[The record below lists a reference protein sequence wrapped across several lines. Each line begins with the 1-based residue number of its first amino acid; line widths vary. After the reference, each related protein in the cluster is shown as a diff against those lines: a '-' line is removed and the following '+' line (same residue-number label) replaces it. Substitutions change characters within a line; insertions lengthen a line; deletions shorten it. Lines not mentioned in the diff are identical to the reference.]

1 MALAYR
7 KIPLNAP
14 VDAAYDAV
22 VIGAGVGGLVC
33 ANLLA
38 KQGLK
43 TLLLEQ
49 HYLVGGYC
57 STFRRKGF
65 TFDAASHFYPLL
77 GNPETATG
85 RLIRELGVDME
96 WVKMDPVDYFHFPDG
111 TRFAAA
117 ASRDAYLASIKE
129 LFPHENEAIDRFFQ
143 LTSRAYR
150 YGLIGYFKRRE
161 LVQLQKLEALSVR
174 EVLDQHFSDRKLK
187 LLLTGDCPH
196 WGGSPC
202 ETSFVFDSMLRES
215 YFLGN
220 YYPKGGSQVFADG
233 LAKAFADLGGDIAL
247 QSRALRIVS
256 KAGRVEGVE
265 VSRGSGDGE
274 RVFHVQ
280 ASEVVYNG
288 DLKRAFNHLLD
299 PSVRHGEWSTLV
311 ENMSTTYPCYLMHMG
326 LKGISRDR
334 LERIHG
340 YHWENWD
347 SDRLLDGSFCFKLF
361 VPTLYDPGIAPEGC
375 HVLIVQKVWR
385 RLAGPSGDRDEDR
398 KRYEAY
404 VLKHL
409 RNLLPEMNDDT
420 VVVQLSA
427 TGGTSERYTWNSG
440 GAMLGWKMSP
450 EQVGRLRPRIES
462 PLAGLHFAG
471 HWTQP
476 GGGITPV
483 IVSAVLAAES
493 IGAEETE

>member
-7 KIPLNAP
+7 KIPPNAP
-14 VDAAYDAV
+14 VDASYDAV
-22 VIGAGVGGLVC
+22 VIGAGIGGLVC

-43 TLLLEQ
+43 TLLVEQ

-96 WVKMDPVDYFHFPDG
+96 WVKMDPVDHFHFPDG
-111 TRFAAA
+111 TRFAAV
-117 ASRDAYLASIKE
+117 ASRDEYLTAIKE
-129 LFPHENEAIDRFFQ
+129 QFPHEAEAIDRFFQ

-150 YGLIGYFKRRE
+150 YGLIGYFRRRP
-161 LVQLQKLEALSVR
+161 LAQLQKLDSLSVR
-174 EVLDQHFSDRKLK
+174 DVLDEYFSDPKLK

-196 WGGSPC
+196 WGSPPC

-233 LAKAFADLGGDIAL
+233 LAKAFATLGGDIAL
-247 QSRALRIVS
+247 QTRAHRIVS
-256 KAGRVEGVE
+256 REGRVEGVE
-265 VSRGSGDGE
+265 IRRGAGE
-274 RVFHVQ
+274 REKTFYVQ
-280 ASEVVYNG
+280 SPKVVYNG
-288 DLKRAFNHLLD
+288 DLNRALDHLLE
-299 PSVRHGEWSTLV
+299 PEVRQGGWSGLV
-311 ENMSTTYPCYLMHMG
+311 EKMSATYPCYLMHVG
-326 LKGISRDR
+326 LKGVSRER
-334 LERIHG
+334 LEDVHG
-340 YHWENWD
+340 YHWKEWD
-347 SDRLLDGSFCFKLF
+347 SDRLVEGAFRFKLF

-385 RLAGPSGDRDEDR
+385 KVEDPSPDWDAE
-398 KRYEAY
+398 KNRYEAY
-404 VLKHL
+404 VWKHL
-409 RNLLPEMNDDT
+409 RELLPEINDET
-420 VVVQLSA
+420 ALVRLSA
-427 TGGTSERYTWNSG
+427 TAATSERYTWNSG

-450 EQVGRLRPRIES
+450 EQMGDLRPKIES
-462 PLAGLHFAG
+462 PLSGLWFVG
-471 HWTQP
+471 HWAQP

-483 IVSAVLAAES
+483 IISAVLAAES
-493 IGAEETE
+493 ITG